1 MSSKINLTFLTLPV
15 ELVYRILDYLDDWSL
30 ICSIRNVSTRINRII
45 DNYHR
50 YRVSYLVPM
59 RKSSPHYVQ
68 NAIRFYEMLLTD
80 SIHDYTHIHFLFH
93 QRFHFSTFPC
103 LFHAE

>member
-1 MSSKINLTFLTLPV
+1 MSNKINLTFLTLPV

-50 YRVSYLVPM
+50 YQVNYLVPNWKIQSLLYSK
-59 RKSSPHYVQ
+59 RYSFLRNAPH
-68 NAIRFYEMLLTD
+68 RLDL
-80 SIHDYTHIHFLFH
+80 
-93 QRFHFSTFPC
+93 
-103 LFHAE
+103 

>member
-45 DNYHR
+45 DNYDR
-50 YRVSYLVPM
+50 YRVSCLVP
-59 RKSSPHYVQ
+59 
-68 NAIRFYEMLLTD
+68 N
-80 SIHDYTHIHFLFH
+80 
-93 QRFHFSTFPC
+93 
-103 LFHAE
+103 

>member
-30 ICSIRNVSTRINRII
+30 ICSIQNVSTRINRII

-50 YRVSYLVPM
+50 YRVSYLVLNYKIQLTLCSK
-59 RKSSPHYVQ
+59 RYSFLRNAPH
-68 NAIRFYEMLLTD
+68 RLDL
-80 SIHDYTHIHFLFH
+80 
-93 QRFHFSTFPC
+93 
-103 LFHAE
+103 